1 MAAVEP
7 LRPEALRRACD
18 PDLLGFAT
26 TDELA
31 DLEAIIGQDRALS
44 ALSFGIG
51 IEQDTYNVFALG
63 TAGLG
68 KHTVVRALLDQ
79 HAASRPVP
87 PDSCYLF
94 NFKEPDR
101 PRALRLPAG
110 RGAELRQAMD
120 QLVEELGVAIPA
132 AFESDDFRTRKDA
145 IEDEARQRQEDAFTA
160 LAEEAQSQS
169 VVLVRTPVGVALAP
183 ARGGRAMAPPD
194 FEKLPAEEQ
203 QRYQKTIE
211 ALQER
216 LQAIVK
222 RIPQWEQ
229 EARGKVRALAR
240 EATTLAAQHLIAE
253 LRGKFADLSDVVD
266 YLDQVE
272 SDVIASAADFVRVH
286 VRDGQAQDL
295 PSEDGGQSTPFQR
308 YKVNLLVDNGGLTG
322 APVIYEDH
330 PTHDNLLGRVEH
342 LSRMGALI
350 TDFTLIKAGALHRAN
365 GGYLILDARRLLM
378 QPYAWEGLK
387 RILRSR
393 EIRIE
398 SIGQMLSLI
407 STVSLEPEPIAL
419 DVKIVLIGD
428 RMLYYL
434 LSALDP
440 DFGDLFKVPADFGED
455 IDRTDGNVESYA
467 RLVATVA
474 RRDGLRRLDTGAV
487 ARVIEHAAR
496 LAEDVEKLSI
506 HRRVLCDLLREAN
519 HWAAQA
525 SVETITADHV
535 QQALDARIHR
545 ADRIRERIYE
555 QIRHG
560 TILIDIAGERVGQVN
575 GLAVSEL
582 GGFRFARPS
591 RITARTRLGRGR
603 VIDIEREVELGGP
616 LHSKGMLILQGFLA
630 ARYAPDTPLSL
641 AASLVFEQ
649 SYGGVDGDSASSAEL
664 YALLSSLADLP
675 IRQSL
680 AVTGSVNQLGRV
692 QAIGGVNEKI
702 EGFFDVCRQA
712 GLTGDQGVLIPH
724 SNVRHLMLRQDVVD
738 AVAQGRFRIY
748 PITSID
754 EGIALLTGRAAGDR
768 DADGAFPEGSV
779 NRLVEDRLIGY
790 ARAARA
796 YSARAAEEPGR

>member
-1 MAAVEP
+1 MTSVEP
-7 LRPEALRRACD
+7 LRPELLRRVCD
-18 PDLLGFAT
+18 PELLDFAT
-26 TDELA
+26 TDDLPEL
-31 DLEAIIGQDRALS
+31 DSIIGQDRALS

-51 IEQDTYNVFALG
+51 IERDTYNVYALG
-63 TAGLG
+63 SAGLG

-79 HAASRPVP
+79 HAAGRPVP

-94 NFKEPDR
+94 NFDDPDR

-110 RGAELRQAMD
+110 RGAALRRAMD

-160 LAEEAQSQS
+160 LAEEAQSQG

-183 ARGGRAMAPPD
+183 ARDGRAMPPPD
-194 FEKLPAEEQ
+194 FEKLPEEEQ
-203 QRYQKTIE
+203 RAYQQAIE
-211 ALQER
+211 TLQVNLQE
-216 LQAIVK
+216 IVK
-222 RIPQWEQ
+222 KIPQWEQ
-229 EARGKVRALAR
+229 EARARVRALAR

-253 LRGKFADLSDVVD
+253 LRTDFADLADVVG

-272 SDVIASAADFVRVH
+272 ADVIASAAEFIRVH
-286 VRDGQAQDL
+286 THDGQPPDQ
-295 PSEDGGQSTPFQR
+295 PPEDGVRTSPFQR
-308 YKVNLLVDNGGLTG
+308 YKVNLLVDNGGLAG

-330 PTHDNLLGRVEH
+330 PTHDNLMGRVEH
-342 LSRMGALI
+342 ISRFGALI

-365 GGYLILDARRLLM
+365 GGYLVLDARRLLM

-387 RILRSR
+387 RTLRSG

-419 DVKIVLIGD
+419 DVKIILIGD

-455 IDRTDGNVESYA
+455 IDRTDGNLKSYA
-467 RLVATVA
+467 RLIATMA
-474 RRDGLRRLDTGAV
+474 RRDALRPLDAGAV

-496 LAEDVEKLSI
+496 LAEDGEKLSM
-506 HRRVLCDLLREAN
+506 HRQVLCDLLREAD
-519 HWAAQA
+519 HWASRAKA
-525 SVETITADHV
+525 ESIAADHV

-545 ADRIRERIYE
+545 ADRVRERIYE

-630 ARYAPDTPLSL
+630 ARYAPDTPLTL

-664 YALLSSLADLP
+664 YALLSSLSGLP
-675 IRQSL
+675 VRQQL
-680 AVTGSVNQLGRV
+680 AVTGSVNQLGQV

-712 GLTGDQGVLIPH
+712 GLTGDQGVMIPH

-738 AVAQGRFRIY
+738 AVAEGRFQVY
-748 PITSID
+748 PIATVD
-754 EGIALLTGRAAGDR
+754 EGIALLTGRPAGDR
-768 DADGAFPEGSV
+768 DVDGAFPEDSV
-779 NRLVEDRLIGY
+779 NRLVEDRLIGF
-790 ARAARA
+790 AQAARA
-796 YSARAAEEPGR
+796 FSAAGGEPER

>member
-1 MAAVEP
+1 MNSVEP
-7 LRPEALRRACD
+7 LAPDALRRVCD
-18 PDLLGFAT
+18 PALLDFAT
-26 TDELA
+26 TDDLA
-31 DLEAIIGQDRALS
+31 DLDSIIGQDRALS
-44 ALSFGIG
+44 ALGFGIG
-51 IEQDTYNVFALG
+51 IERDTYNVYALG
-63 TAGLG
+63 SAGLG

-79 HAASRPVP
+79 HAAGRPIP
-87 PDSCYLF
+87 PDCCYLF
-94 NFKEPDR
+94 NFDEPDR

-110 RGAELRQAMD
+110 RGAELRRAMD

-160 LAEEAQSQS
+160 LAEKAQSQG

-183 ARGGRAMAPPD
+183 ARDGRAMAPPD
-194 FEKLPAEEQ
+194 FEKLPPEEQ
-203 QRYQKTIE
+203 QAYQQAIE
-211 ALQER
+211 ALQVG
-216 LQAIVK
+216 LQEIVSQ
-222 RIPQWEQ
+222 IPKWEQ
-229 EARGKVRALAR
+229 EARAKVRSLAR
-240 EATTLAAQHLIAE
+240 EATTLAARHLIAE
-253 LRGKFADLSDVVD
+253 LRETFGDLPEVVS

-272 SDVIASAADFVRVH
+272 ADVIDSAADFVRGH
-286 VRDGQAQDL
+286 ARDGQPPDQGPD
-295 PSEDGGQSTPFQR
+295 DGARTSPFQR

-322 APVIYEDH
+322 APVVYEDH
-330 PTHDNLLGRVEH
+330 PTHDNLMGRLEH
-342 LSRMGALI
+342 ISRFGALT

-393 EIRIE
+393 EIRLE
-398 SIGQMLSLI
+398 SIGQLLGLI
-407 STVSLEPEPIAL
+407 STVSLEPEPIEL
-419 DVKIVLIGD
+419 EVKIILIGD
-428 RMLYYL
+428 RTLYYL

-467 RLVATVA
+467 RLIATIA
-474 RRDGLRRLDTGAV
+474 RNDALRPLDAGAV
-487 ARVIEHAAR
+487 ARVMEHAAR
-496 LAEDVEKLSI
+496 LAEDGEKLSI
-506 HRRVLCDLLREAN
+506 HRRVLCDLLREAD
-519 HWAAQA
+519 HWAGRDAA
-525 SVETITADHV
+525 ATIVADHV

-555 QIRHG
+555 QIRNG
-560 TILIDIAGERVGQVN
+560 TILIDTAGESVGQVN

-630 ARYAPDTPLSL
+630 ARYAPDTPLTL

-664 YALLSSLADLP
+664 YALLSSLSGLP
-675 IRQSL
+675 LRQSL
-680 AVTGSVNQLGRV
+680 AVTGSVNQLGQV

-702 EGFFDVCRQA
+702 EGFFDICRES
-712 GLTGDQGVLIPH
+712 GLTGDHGVLIPH

-738 AVAQGRFRIY
+738 AVADGRFQVY
-748 PITSID
+748 PIATID
-754 EGIALLTGRAAGDR
+754 EGIALLTDRPAGER
-768 DADGAFPEGSV
+768 DPDGTFPENSV
-779 NRLVEDRLIGY
+779 NRLVEDRLIEF

-796 YSARAAEEPGR
+796 FSAPATGDDSP

>member
-1 MAAVEP
+1 MTSVEP
-7 LRPEALRRACD
+7 LRPELLRRVCD
-18 PDLLGFAT
+18 PELLDFAT
-26 TDELA
+26 TDDLPEL
-31 DLEAIIGQDRALS
+31 DSIIGQDRALS

-51 IEQDTYNVFALG
+51 IERDTYNVYALG
-63 TAGLG
+63 SAGLG

-79 HAASRPVP
+79 HAAGRPVP

-94 NFKEPDR
+94 NFDDPDR

-110 RGAELRQAMD
+110 RGAALRRAMD

-160 LAEEAQSQS
+160 LAEEAQSQG

-183 ARGGRAMAPPD
+183 ARDGRAMPPPD
-194 FEKLPAEEQ
+194 FEKLPEEEQ
-203 QRYQKTIE
+203 RAYQQAIE
-211 ALQER
+211 TLQVNLQE
-216 LQAIVK
+216 IVK
-222 RIPQWEQ
+222 KIPQWEQ
-229 EARGKVRALAR
+229 EARARVRALAR

-253 LRGKFADLSDVVD
+253 LRTDFADLPDVVG

-272 SDVIASAADFVRVH
+272 ADVIASAAEFIRVH
-286 VRDGQAQDL
+286 THDGQPPDQ
-295 PSEDGGQSTPFQR
+295 PPEDGVRTSPFQR
-308 YKVNLLVDNGGLTG
+308 YKVNLLVDNGGLAG

-330 PTHDNLLGRVEH
+330 PTHDNLMGRVEH
-342 LSRMGALI
+342 ISRFGALI

-365 GGYLILDARRLLM
+365 GGYLVLDARRLLM

-387 RILRSR
+387 RTLRSG

-419 DVKIVLIGD
+419 DVKIILIGD

-455 IDRTDGNVESYA
+455 IDRTDGNLKSYA
-467 RLVATVA
+467 RLIATMA
-474 RRDGLRRLDTGAV
+474 RRDALRPLDAGAV

-496 LAEDVEKLSI
+496 LAEDGEKLSM
-506 HRRVLCDLLREAN
+506 HRQVLCDLLREAD
-519 HWAAQA
+519 HWASRATA
-525 SVETITADHV
+525 ESIAADHV

-545 ADRIRERIYE
+545 ADRVRERIYE

-630 ARYAPDTPLSL
+630 ARYAPDTPLTL

-664 YALLSSLADLP
+664 YALLSSLSGLP
-675 IRQSL
+675 IRQQL
-680 AVTGSVNQLGRV
+680 AVTGSVNQLGQV

-712 GLTGDQGVLIPH
+712 GLTGDQGVMIPH

-738 AVAQGRFRIY
+738 AVAEGRFQVY
-748 PITSID
+748 PIATVD
-754 EGIALLTGRAAGDR
+754 EGIALLTGRPAGER
-768 DADGAFPEGSV
+768 DADGAFPEDSV
-779 NRLVEDRLIGY
+779 NRLVEDRLIGF
-790 ARAARA
+790 AQAARSF
-796 YSARAAEEPGR
+796 SAAGGEPER

>member
-1 MAAVEP
+1 MTSVEP
-7 LRPEALRRACD
+7 LRPDSLRRVCD
-18 PDLLGFAT
+18 QELLDFSTTDDLPDL
-26 TDELA
+26 DS
-31 DLEAIIGQDRALS
+31 IIGQDRALS
-44 ALSFGIG
+44 ALGFGIG
-51 IEQDTYNVFALG
+51 IERDTYNVYALG
-63 TAGLG
+63 SAGLG

-79 HAASRPVP
+79 HAKARPVP
-87 PDSCYLF
+87 PDTCYLY
-94 NFKEPDR
+94 NFDEPDR

-110 RGAELRQAMD
+110 RGAELRRAMD

-160 LAEEAQSQS
+160 LAEEAQSQG

-183 ARGGRAMAPPD
+183 ARDGRAMAPPD
-194 FEKLPAEEQ
+194 FEKLPEKDRRAYQ
-203 QRYQKTIE
+203 QAIE
-211 ALQER
+211 TLQDNLQE
-216 LQAIVK
+216 IVK
-222 RIPQWEQ
+222 QIPQWEQ
-229 EARGKVRALAR
+229 EARAKVRALAR
-240 EATTLAAQHLIAE
+240 EATTLAAQHLINQ
-253 LRGKFADLSDVVD
+253 LRAKFADLPDVVG
-266 YLDQVE
+266 YLDLVE
-272 SDVIASAADFVRVH
+272 SDVIASAADFIRVH
-286 VRDGQAQDL
+286 SHDGQPQDQ
-295 PSEDGGQSTPFQR
+295 PPEDGVRTSPFQR
-308 YKVNLLVDNGGLTG
+308 HKVNLLVDNGGLTG

-330 PTHDNLLGRVEH
+330 PTHDNLMGRVEYI
-342 LSRMGALI
+342 SRFGALV

-365 GGYLILDARRLLM
+365 GGYLVLDARRLLM

-407 STVSLEPEPIAL
+407 STVSLEPEPVAL
-419 DVKIVLIGD
+419 DVKIILIGD
-428 RMLYYL
+428 RMIYYL

-455 IDRTDGNVESYA
+455 IDRTDGNLKSYA
-467 RLVATVA
+467 RLIATMA
-474 RRDGLRRLDTGAV
+474 RRDALRPLDAGAV

-496 LAEDVEKLSI
+496 IAEDGEKLSM
-506 HRRVLCDLLREAN
+506 HREVLCDLLREAD
-519 HWAAQA
+519 HWAGRAA
-525 SVETITADHV
+525 AGSIAADHV

-545 ADRIRERIYE
+545 ADRVRERIYE

-560 TILIDIAGERVGQVN
+560 TIMIDISGERVGQVN

-616 LHSKGMLILQGFLA
+616 LHSKGILILQGFLA
-630 ARYAPDTPLSL
+630 ARYAPDMPLSL

-664 YALLSSLADLP
+664 YALLSSLSGLP
-675 IRQSL
+675 IRQAL

-712 GLTGDQGVLIPH
+712 GLTGDQGVLIPQ

-738 AVAQGRFRIY
+738 AVAEDRFRVY
-748 PITSID
+748 PITTID
-754 EGIALLTGRAAGDR
+754 EGIALLTGRPAGER
-768 DADGAFPEGSV
+768 GADGTFPDDSV
-779 NRLVEDRLIGY
+779 NRLVEDRLTGF
-790 ARAARA
+790 AQAARTF
-796 YSARAAEEPGR
+796 SAAGEPTQ